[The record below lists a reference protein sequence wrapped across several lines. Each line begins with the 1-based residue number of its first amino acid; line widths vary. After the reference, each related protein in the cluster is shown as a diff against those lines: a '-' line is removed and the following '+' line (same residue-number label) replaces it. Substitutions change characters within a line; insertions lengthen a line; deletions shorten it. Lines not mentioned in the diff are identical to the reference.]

1 MSREKIHQEIAKI
14 LSKKMKELRF
24 KGEWTANTDGVS
36 FKIDEED
43 YYKDDVDL
51 NLLFGNKIAKTVTDN
66 PAEPGTY
73 SADYTKPSDVIELLK
88 KLDKEEAKRFQ
99 DAIEEENKT
108 IANKLRALMEEDSVE
123 WESNVDGVFCTT
135 ILEIDTSRYEQAD
148 AYQFNRLRQIDVE
161 LSSKDIFIQ
170 VPVQPKIT
178 TKEIDGQPG
187 KYKIEANYSR
197 ATDLESLNVALK
209 KTSGHTQKYKGIMT
223 DIKNEPTLRAMC
235 KEIANFLEKFPF
247 IGKEDTLSRIL
258 TAASILTNENSP
270 VPTLKEII
278 QLADWEKGSWDFT
291 REYHKFAGRDPRVE
305 EFYQALANLKL
316 DDPDSVTKFRSY
328 VAKEKP
334 SQDDYTQTCEKI
346 GEFLGKFSNIPDE
359 VSKMSTIAKALPPEQ
374 ALIEMIQLA
383 DWKKGSWSFTKK
395 IHKQLGRP
403 DELENFYETLASVKV
418 DDAKSVR
425 EFIAY
430 LDRINPENDNMTSLA
445 SS

>member
-88 KLDKEEAKRFQ
+88 KLDEAEEAKKFQ
-99 DAIEEENKT
+99 NAIE
-108 IANKLRALMEEDSVE
+108 
-123 WESNVDGVFCTT
+123 
-135 ILEIDTSRYEQAD
+135 
-148 AYQFNRLRQIDVE
+148 
-161 LSSKDIFIQ
+161 
-170 VPVQPKIT
+170 
-178 TKEIDGQPG
+178 
-187 KYKIEANYSR
+187 
-197 ATDLESLNVALK
+197 ALK
-209 KTSGHTQKYKGIMT
+209 KTSGHTHKYKDIMT
-223 DIKNEPTLRAMC
+223 DLRNEPNLKEMC
-235 KEIANFLEKFPF
+235 KEIANFLGKFPF
-247 IGKEDTLSRIL
+247 IKKEGTLSRIL
-258 TAASILTNENSP
+258 TAASSVTNKDSP
-270 VPTLKEII
+270 VLTLKEMI

-328 VAKEKP
+328 VTKEKP
-334 SQDDYTQTCEKI
+334 SQDDYTQTCDKI
-346 GEFLGKFSNIPDE
+346 GKFLGKFSNISDE
-359 VSKMSTIAKALPPEQ
+359 VSKMSTIAGALSPEQ

-383 DWKKGSWSFTKK
+383 DWKKGSCSFTKE

-403 DELENFYETLASVKV
+403 DELENFYEKLASVKV

-430 LDRINPENDNMTSLA
+430 LDGFNPENDNMTSLA